1 MTSVLTRARSVAARL
16 DGALL
21 RVFAGGTRVRANSVV
36 RLTAAMLLLGL
47 TVALIVF
54 QKEYRH
60 LEAVL
65 AAHLFSNGGVQTYA
79 IPDTGTVMF
88 RLANQKVFGLEISP
102 ECSSA
107 FLIAPFTALGA
118 AMLWRRRLHPG
129 RVGLGVALAALLLVL
144 CNQLRVGMIA
154 TLIDNFGLQDGYKW
168 GHLVLGSLLSIL
180 FIAGSLALL
189 LWIVVSGRSDTA
201 LAEA

>member
-1 MTSVLTRARSVAARL
+1 MTLSVTR
-16 DGALL
+16 D
-21 RVFAGGTRVRANSVV
+21 RVNGMV
-36 RLTAAMLLLGL
+36 RLTAAVLLLGL

-60 LEAVL
+60 LEAEL
-65 AAHLFSNGGVQTYA
+65 AAQLFGNGGVQTYA
-79 IPDTGTVMF
+79 VPDAGVVIFT
-88 RLANQKVFGLEISP
+88 LSNHKVFGLEISP

-107 FLIAPFTALGA
+107 FLIAPFTAIGA

-144 CNQLRVGMIA
+144 CNQLRVALIA
-154 TLIDNFGLQDGYKW
+154 SLIDQFGLREGYKW

-189 LWIVVSGRSDTA
+189 LWIVVSGRSDPG
-201 LAEA
+201 LAEAA

>member
-1 MTSVLTRARSVAARL
+1 MTSAVTR
-16 DGALL
+16 D
-21 RVFAGGTRVRANSVV
+21 RVNSVV
-36 RLTAAMLLLGL
+36 RLTAAVLLLGI

-54 QKEYRH
+54 QREYRH

-65 AAHLFSNGGVQTYA
+65 AAELFSNGGIQTYA
-79 IPDTGTVMF
+79 VPDSGTVIF

-102 ECSSA
+102 ECSSG
-107 FLIAPFTALGA
+107 FLIAPFTAIGA

-154 TLIDNFGLQDGYKW
+154 GLIDQFGLQDGYRW
-168 GHLVLGSLLSIL
+168 GHLVLGSLLSIG
-180 FIAGSLALL
+180 FIAGSLVLL
-189 LWIVVSGRSDTA
+189 IWIVVSGRPDSG

>member
-1 MTSVLTRARSVAARL
+1 MTFTVTR
-16 DGALL
+16 D
-21 RVFAGGTRVRANSVV
+21 RVNSVV
-36 RLTAAMLLLGL
+36 RLSAAVLLLAL

-65 AAHLFSNGGVQTYA
+65 AAELFSNGGVQTYA
-79 IPDTGTVMF
+79 VPDTGTVIF

-107 FLIAPFTALGA
+107 FLIVPFTAIGA

-129 RVGLGVALAALLLVL
+129 RVGLGVALSALLLVL

-154 TLIDNFGLQDGYKW
+154 SLIDQFGLQDGYRW
-168 GHLVLGSLLSIL
+168 GHLVLGSLLSIV
-180 FIAGSLALL
+180 FIAASLALL
-189 LWIVVSGRSDTA
+189 LWIVVSGRSHSGM
-201 LAEA
+201 AEAT